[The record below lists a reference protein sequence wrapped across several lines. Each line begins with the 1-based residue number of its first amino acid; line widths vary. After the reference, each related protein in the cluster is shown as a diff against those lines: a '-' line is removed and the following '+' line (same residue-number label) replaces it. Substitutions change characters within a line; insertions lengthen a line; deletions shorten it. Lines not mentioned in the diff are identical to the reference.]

1 MNDIQVSL
9 RKTTGAAGMNGH
21 WHFAPV
27 ISILMINSQIVN
39 IFVKESV
46 QNGGRLSVKKRQMSA
61 SREQWRNSYM
71 YTKPIAN
78 NW

>member
-39 IFVKESV
+39 IFMKESF
-46 QNGGRLSVKKRQMSA
+46 QNGGHLSVNKQQMSTLGK
-61 SREQWRNSYM
+61 QHGNSYM
-71 YTKPIAN
+71 YTN
-78 NW
+78 